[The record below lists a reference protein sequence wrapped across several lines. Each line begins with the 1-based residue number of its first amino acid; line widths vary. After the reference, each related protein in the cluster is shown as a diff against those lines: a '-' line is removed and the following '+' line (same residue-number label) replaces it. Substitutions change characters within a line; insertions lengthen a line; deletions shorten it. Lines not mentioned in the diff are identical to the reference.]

1 MHQPSFTILPAL
13 CALLMQAAD
22 RALEIA
28 DMLLREKCTCCTQD
42 RMKLA
47 ARGYHLLMG
56 GAFPAGNIME
66 ACRVKWIVDRLDFK
80 AHPFLSDIGVRPE
93 GFRQGFTPLPPHL
106 WAVTLVLSECSSHC
120 MRHNGA
126 LIESCVMS
134 LAGAAVKQMQQLNH
148 FFQALNAHDVQ
159 SNPGEY
165 GQHL

>member
-1 MHQPSFTILPAL
+1 MHPSSFPILSAVG
-13 CALLMQAAD
+13 AVLMQAAD

-28 DMLLREKCTCCTQD
+28 DMLLLEKCTCCTQD

-93 GFRQGFTPLPPHL
+93 GFRQGFASSPLKINR
-106 WAVTLVLSECSSHC
+106 VTLLISECSSPC
-120 MRHNGA
+120 MKHSWVLCDELGS
-126 LIESCVMS
+126 SCS
-134 LAGAAVKQMQQLNH
+134 EADAAANSCFPSTLPRMMCCTPT
-148 FFQALNAHDVQ
+148 VQ
-159 SNPGEY
+159 
-165 GQHL
+165 